1 MPTHKDK
8 DIYRNKYKNSTGS
21 FWHSKMLN
29 KSSQLFV
36 LDSVILQKVH
46 ALSFS
51 SFLQKKMIM
60 KEILQYLFTLNEKLQ
75 N

>member
-8 DIYRNKYKNSTGS
+8 DIYRNKDKNSTGS
-21 FWHSKMLN
+21 FWHSKTLN

-36 LDSVILQKVH
+36 LDLVILQKVH

-51 SFLQKKMIM
+51 SFLPKKMIM

>member
-8 DIYRNKYKNSTGS
+8 DIYRNKDKNSTGS
-21 FWHSKMLN
+21 FWHSKTLN

-51 SFLQKKMIM
+51 SFLPKKMIM

>member
-1 MPTHKDK
+1 MYVMPTHKDK

-21 FWHSKMLN
+21 FWHSKTLN

-51 SFLQKKMIM
+51 SFLQKKNDYERNTSVSIYS
-60 KEILQYLFTLNEKLQ
+60 E
-75 N
+75 